1 MSKKAAVCIDD
12 WKLPVFK
19 KHLDAA
25 QCNYK
30 VGPGIIGDTLT
41 ITVQYEWVAELKP
54 IIEEANKECAA
65 LRAATGKENGNG

>member
-1 MSKKAAVCIDD
+1 MTKKAAVAIDA

-25 QCNYK
+25 QCAYK
-30 VGPGIIGDTLT
+30 VGPGITGDTLI

-54 IIEEANKECAA
+54 IIEAANKECAM
-65 LRAATGKENGNG
+65 LRAATKGEGK